1 MLTFHIICERRSL
14 LGNADLFRRLQILV
28 ERSIVGLAK
37 ECREFVESLYR
48 AFAEF
53 AQRIAHFGNGLA
65 ACDSGFA
72 VKFIGIANHLFL
84 NADREHVA
92 KWQIQMLVD
101 DVLLCDA
108 RTGMA
113 FAHQRMSGQTE
124 AFKYL
129 TPDNAMLDIRIFAA
143 AVYAWRVG
151 AENANVV
158 QHRCLKGEF
167 NIHLSPVGLVALTQL
182 PGEQSHLRGVLHKQ
196 FVIGVARLVV
206 FRDY

>member
-28 ERSIVGLAK
+28 ERSIVGFAK

-53 AQRIAHFGNGLA
+53 AQRIAHLGNGFA

-101 DVLLCDA
+101 DVLL
-108 RTGMA
+108 
-113 FAHQRMSGQTE
+113 
-124 AFKYL
+124 
-129 TPDNAMLDIRIFAA
+129 
-143 AVYAWRVG
+143 
-151 AENANVV
+151 
-158 QHRCLKGEF
+158 
-167 NIHLSPVGLVALTQL
+167 
-182 PGEQSHLRGVLHKQ
+182 
-196 FVIGVARLVV
+196 
-206 FRDY
+206 